1 MPTKR
6 SGAIHLTRVAGIDLY
21 LHWSW
26 FVVALIEIQIRRGS
40 YHSMVWNVLEYVAL
54 FAIVLLHEFGHALA
68 CRQVGGTAN
77 TIMLWPLGGVAYV
90 DPPERPG
97 AVLWSIV
104 AGPLVNVALFP
115 VLLGAV
121 VWVGH
126 VDFLIAFKLLI
137 ALVLGIA
144 PAGLMH
150 ALPDFFRFVVFVAM
164 INVGLFVFNMLP
176 VYPLDGGK
184 ILWSLLWFWLG
195 KSRSLLVA
203 SWLGVVGTAGLLALG
218 LWWQSVWTILIS
230 VYMGMSCW
238 RSIKYARQLVEVEK
252 LPRRDEYKC
261 PSCGQAPPI
270 GEYWKCDLCNEVFDT
285 FATRAVCPHCNKHHP
300 ATGCPFCRRMSLME
314 AWGAQPK
321 WAGSAVVEHEQ
332 PAN

>member
-40 YHSMVWNVLEYVAL
+40 YQSVVWNVLEYLAL

-77 TIMLWPLGGVAYV
+77 QIMLWPLGGVAYV
-90 DPPERPG
+90 DPPQRPG

-115 VLLGAV
+115 VFLGAET
-121 VWVGH
+121 WAWH
-126 VDFLIAFKLLI
+126 
-137 ALVLGIA
+137 
-144 PAGLMH
+144 AGLQYSNMD
-150 ALPDFFRFVVFVAM
+150 AYRFLVNLVWLDG
-164 INVGLFVFNMLP
+164 ILFAFNMLP

-195 KSRSLLVA
+195 KSKSLLVA

-218 LWWQSVWTILIS
+218 ISGGSVWTILIAA
-230 VYMGMSCW
+230 YMGMSCW
-238 RSIKYARQLVEVEK
+238 RSIKYARELMKVDK
-252 LPRRDEYKC
+252 LARRDEYKC

-270 GEYWKCDLCNEVFDT
+270 GEYWKCDLCNGVFDT
-285 FATRAVCPHCNKHHP
+285 FATGAVCPHCQKHHP
-300 ATGCPFCRRMSLME
+300 ATGCPFCRQMGLME

-321 WAGSAVVEHEQ
+321 WVGAAVVEHEQ